1 MLLNPDTDVAAS
13 VQTTGFFYAE
23 LEDPANAAPS
33 WLPQVFQFL
42 LSSKRVDIKGFTK
55 GFPLMREWV
64 GERRVRDLSRYS
76 VTIGVRNWE
85 LTAGLDADDLLY
97 EEFGDLASEIKGI
110 ARAVPLHF
118 TQYLVDLLTGGFAT
132 PSYDGQY
139 FFDTDHPN
147 GTGAVYSNTTAAAFS
162 AAAWQA
168 AQLAAATIVND
179 DNGKPLGIDYNW
191 IFYAPGAQTA
201 VDAVFGTQFL
211 AGGASN
217 IYYNRI
223 PPERRVV
230 LKQLGSSA
238 KWFLFDLS
246 HISKPF
252 ILKLVKGLNFQS
264 FDKDSDWVKFS
275 TNKIVVGI
283 DTKDEAQY
291 MLPELAYGSS
301 VA

>member
-1 MLLNPDTDVAAS
+1 MLLNQSVDIAAS
-13 VQTTGFFYAE
+13 VQTTGLFYSE
-23 LEDPANAAPS
+23 LEDPANAAPV
-33 WLPQVFQFL
+33 WLPQIFKFM
-42 LSSKRVDIKGFTK
+42 LSSVRNDIIGFTK

-64 GERRVRDLSRYS
+64 GERRVRDLSRYN
-76 VTIGVRNWE
+76 VTVGVRNWE
-85 LTAGLDADDLLY
+85 LTAGLSADDIFY
-97 EEFGDLASEIKGI
+97 ETFGNLADEVRGI

-118 TQYLVDLLTGGFAT
+118 VQYLVDLLTGGFT
-132 PSYDGQY
+132 TSCYDQQY

-147 GTGAVYSNTTAAAFS
+147 GAGAVYSNTTSAAFS
-162 AAAWQA
+162 VAAWQA

-201 VDAVFGTQFL
+201 VDAVFGTQYL
-211 AGGASN
+211 TGGASN

-223 PPERRVV
+223 PQERRVC
-230 LKQLGSSA
+230 LKQLGTSP
-238 KWFLFDLS
+238 KWFLFDLQ
-246 HISKPF
+246 HIAKPF
-252 ILKLVKGLNFQS
+252 ILKLVKGLNYQA

-275 TNKIVVGI
+275 TNKIVFGI

-291 MLPELAYGSS
+291 LLPELAYGSS